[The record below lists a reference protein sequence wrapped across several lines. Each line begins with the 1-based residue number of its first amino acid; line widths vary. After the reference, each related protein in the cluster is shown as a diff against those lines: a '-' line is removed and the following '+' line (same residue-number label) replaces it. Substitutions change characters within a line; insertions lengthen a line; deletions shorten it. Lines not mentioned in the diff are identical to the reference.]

1 MAIISELIKK
11 AITASKDKLAFTGS
25 TDEEKMTYG
34 EFDEACAKVNALL
47 HKKGLEKGDCI
58 AVLLGRNK
66 EYLIAQTAGLLYG
79 YKIVLL
85 DKHYPQDRIDYSI
98 KDAGVKVVIDEAFM
112 EEAKGTEPDFNIPP
126 LTEDDST
133 IATYTSGS
141 TGKPKGVLHDQGS
154 LAESVVRSVY
164 MEAHM
169 GSDVAALIAP
179 FTFIAGVWMYLTV
192 LCRGWTVVII
202 PMEIVKNPRRLPEF
216 IAEHNVS
223 YTYMPPRVLKI
234 FKPVSDSLKMV
245 ITGSEKVVNIHSDK
259 FRIVNC
265 YGMTE
270 TCATVVTFEIDRPY
284 ENTPCGKPLLND
296 GAYILDENGNEAET
310 GEICLT
316 GRFLKEY
323 IGLKEQTD
331 AVKIKNPF
339 KDRDGNEY
347 MYRTKDLGK
356 RLPNGMIQ
364 YLNRMDWMIK
374 INGQRIEP
382 GEIEAVMKQVPG
394 VTDAIVKDFTN
405 SRGNVFI
412 CGFYISA
419 DESVTKE
426 VFIEALKKMLP
437 DYMIPAYFVKMDVF
451 PVNQNGKLDRFAL
464 PDPTTL

>member
-11 AITASKDKLAFTGS
+11 AITENKDKLAFKGNS
-25 TDEEKMTYG
+25 DAEKMTYG
-34 EFDEACAKVNALL
+34 EFDEKCAKINALL
-47 HKKGLEKGDCI
+47 ISKGMKKGDCM
-58 AVLLGRNK
+58 AVLLGRNAD
-66 EYLIAQTAGLLYG
+66 YLIAQTTGLLYG

-85 DKHYPQDRIDYSI
+85 DQHYPQERIDYSI
-98 KDAGVKVVIDEAFM
+98 KDAGVKVVIDEAFI
-112 EEAKGTEPDFNIPP
+112 EEAYKCQPDYNVPQ

-164 MEAHM
+164 MPEHM
-169 GSDVAALIAP
+169 GSDTAALIAP
-179 FTFIAGVWMYLTV
+179 FTFIAGAWMYLTV

-202 PMEIVKNPRRLPEF
+202 PMDIVKNPRQLAEF
-216 IAEHNVS
+216 IAQHNVS
-223 YTYMPPRVLKI
+223 YTYMPPRLLKI
-234 FKPVSDSLKMV
+234 FKPVSDSLQMV
-245 ITGSEKVVNIHSDK
+245 ITGSEKVSGIYSDK
-259 FRIVNC
+259 FKIVNC

-270 TCATVVTFEIDRPY
+270 TSATVVTFQLDKMY
-284 ENTPCGKPLLND
+284 DNTPCGRPLLND
-296 GAYILDENGNEAET
+296 GAYILDADGKEAEQ

-323 IGLKEQTD
+323 IGLPEQT
-331 AVKIKNPF
+331 AKVKVPNPF

-347 MYRTKDLGK
+347 MYKTGDLGK

-382 GEIEAVMKQVPG
+382 GEIEAVMKGVPG
-394 VTDAIVKDFTN
+394 VKDAIVKDFSN
-405 SRGNVFI
+405 SRGITYI
-412 CGFYISA
+412 CGFYISE
-419 DESVTKE
+419 DSVTKE
-426 VFIEALKKMLP
+426 MIHDEIKRKLPEYMLP
-437 DYMIPAYFVKMDVF
+437 GFLVRLDAF

-464 PDPTTL
+464 PDPKTL